1 MALPL
6 PCHGLRTVA
15 DKVDKRS
22 HKPRESFWALKL
34 QETEGE
40 RESLWK
46 FASSPSL
53 PTRHVTGPEKAKK
66 SKRDKGPV

>member
-15 DKVDKRS
+15 NKVDKRS
-22 HKPRESFWALKL
+22 HKPRESFWTLNYKKLK
-34 QETEGE
+34 
-40 RESLWK
+40 ESEK
-46 FASSPSL
+46 TFGNSQAVQVFQQGTS
-53 PTRHVTGPEKAKK
+53 GPEKAKK